1 MKQDLRG
8 ITLYVNGR
16 LANIPGFFGVSE
28 AGHTFSY
35 ISGWIEADFLD
46 EFDKDLISTDRQS
59 ISWDLPEAEEL
70 QHFLQSIIRF
80 LVKDWSNK
88 RKKVKEDN
96 NTQKLELTFRNGT
109 KKFLIPFA
117 LSWQV

>member
-88 RKKVKEDN
+88 RKK
-96 NTQKLELTFRNGT
+96 
-109 KKFLIPFA
+109 
-117 LSWQV
+117 